1 MAADGEA
8 FDGADPEL
16 LDAVDFRR
24 DVGPRQPAVELVD
37 EAEVAN
43 DVPEVAD
50 LSLVEVRQVDAGAEE
65 AFSGVARM
73 RDLAA
78 AQHADLGPR
87 VEERDV
93 DGDLERLERRL
104 VLGIQEAGIV
114 HCHHH
119 SASLALHA
127 CAREIEPA
135 PPLEFGEARSRMR
148 MRQQH
153 RVAKMAAR
161 HGIGEHGGKEEPLV
175 DFEAALVLLQPRCFF
190 RECGVA
196 RQQVRKGGRGAPAKL
211 IDAHELPTALRDAV
225 VDVDRVQSQVPFAR
239 GAVGAGRRGRK
250 GHASERSSPRRR
262 GPSLQN

>member
-1 MAADGEA
+1 
-8 FDGADPEL
+8 
-16 LDAVDFRR
+16 
-24 DVGPRQPAVELVD
+24 
-37 EAEVAN
+37 
-43 DVPEVAD
+43 
-50 LSLVEVRQVDAGAEE
+50 
-65 AFSGVARM
+65 M

-104 VLGIQEAGIV
+104 VLGVQEARII
-114 HCHHH
+114 HCHHR

-153 RVAKMAAR
+153 RVAKMAAC
-161 HGIGEHGGKEEPLV
+161 HAIGEHGGKEEPLV

-190 RECGVA
+190 RQCGVA
-196 RQQVRKGGRGAPAKL
+196 RQQVRKGGGGAAAEL
-211 IDAHELPTALRDAV
+211 IDTHELAAAFRYAV
-225 VDVDRVQSQVPFAR
+225 VNVDRVQSQVLFAR
-239 GAVGAGRRGRK
+239 GAVGARRRRRQRHSRIMTPPGPGDRSARAARRHRGSAAASPAARGRML
-250 GHASERSSPRRR
+250 R
-262 GPSLQN
+262 